1 MSSQFQRKLVAD
13 LAAAVV
19 NLPQLMH
26 VVLGPR
32 QVGKTTAALHVA
44 QAFAGL
50 HHYAAA
56 DELSPPSAVWL
67 EQQWSAARRL
77 VTAGQPALLVL
88 DEVQQIP
95 QWSAVV
101 KGLWD
106 ADRRADLPL
115 RVVLLGSSAL
125 LLTSG
130 AVESMAGR
138 YLLHRVPHWTLAE
151 CKAAFGWD
159 LEQWLYFGGYPG
171 AAALVADEVQWR
183 AYVRDSLIEPA
194 IGRDALAL
202 HTVAKPALL
211 RQLFGAACRTPAQVV
226 AYSKLLGQLVDA
238 GNTATLAHYL
248 ALLATAHLC
257 SGLDKFAKG
266 QTRVRG
272 SSPKL
277 IVWNN
282 ALVSAVV
289 GRSQAAVL
297 ADPSWRG
304 RLVENAVGAHLLQQL
319 TPLGWQVQ
327 WWRDGNDEVD
337 FVLLGPDGA
346 VWALEVKS
354 GRERSVPGLAAFLRR
369 YPQARGLMVG
379 TGGLALEAFLEA
391 ELAGVFS

>member
-1 MSSQFQRKLVAD
+1 MHSQFRRKLGAD
-13 LAAAVV
+13 LAAAVAAM
-19 NLPQLMH
+19 PQLLH
-26 VVLGPR
+26 IVLGPR
-32 QVGKTTAALHVA
+32 QVGKTTAALQVA
-44 QAFAGL
+44 RDFDGP

-67 EQQWSAARRL
+67 EQQWTAGRRL
-77 VTAGQPALLVL
+77 ATAQQPALLVL
-88 DEVQQIP
+88 DEVQKVP
-95 QWSAVV
+95 HWSAVV

-106 ADRRADLPL
+106 ADRRAGLPL

-130 AVESMAGR
+130 ATESMAGR
-138 YLLHRVPHWTLAE
+138 YLLHRAPHWTLAE

-159 LEQWLYFGGYPG
+159 MEQWLYFGGYPG
-171 AAALVADEVQWR
+171 AAALVADEGQWR
-183 AYVRDSLIEPA
+183 AYVRDALIEPA
-194 IGRDALAL
+194 IGRDVLAL
-202 HTVAKPALL
+202 HTVAKPALM

-226 AYSKLLGQLVDA
+226 AYTKLLGQLVEA
-238 GNTATLAHYL
+238 GNTSTLAHYL

-257 SGLDKFAKG
+257 SGLDKFAQG
-266 QTRVRG
+266 QLALRG

-289 GRSQAAVL
+289 GRTQAAAQ

-327 WWRDGNDEVD
+327 WWRDGNAEVD
-337 FVLLGPDGA
+337 FVLSGPDAA
-346 VWALEVKS
+346 VWAIEVKS
-354 GRERSVPGLAAFLRR
+354 GRDGGVPGMAAFLRR
-369 YPQARGLMVG
+369 YPRARGFVVG
-379 TGGLALEAFLEA
+379 TGGMALEAFFEA
-391 ELAGVFS
+391 ELGAVFG